1 MVEGEAVDKKEMKT
15 VISVKKLEKVYTM
28 GDVKVYALRGI
39 DLDIY
44 EGEFVAI
51 MGTSGSGKST
61 LMNILGCLD
70 QPSSGSYTLD
80 GMDVSKS
87 TRNQL
92 AEVRNK
98 KIGFVFQSF
107 NLLSRTSA
115 LENVELPLLYN
126 RKTNAQERHDRAVKA
141 LTSVGLASRMKNM
154 PNQLSG
160 GQQQRVAIARALV
173 NDPVIIF
180 ADEPT
185 GNLDSRT
192 SFEVIDI
199 FQKLNAKGITIV
211 LVTHEPDIAQF
222 ATRRVV
228 FRDGK
233 IIDDSPVTDRK
244 NAMDELAKL
253 PPADDISNNPD
264 AGRITEA
271 ANIENDK
278 EAS

>member
-1 MVEGEAVDKKEMKT
+1 MEKVVDEENKMKT
-15 VISVKKLEKVYTM
+15 VISIKKIEKIYTM
-28 GDVKVYALRGI
+28 GDVKVNALRGI
-39 DLDIY
+39 DLDVM
-44 EGEFVAI
+44 EGEFVAV

-70 QPSSGSYTLD
+70 TPTSGSYTLD

-87 TRNQL
+87 SRNEL

-126 RKTNAQERHDRAVKA
+126 RKITAQERHDRAVKA
-141 LTSVGLASRMKNM
+141 LTSVGLSTRMKNM

-199 FQKLNAKGITIV
+199 FQKLNEKGITIV

-228 FRDGK
+228 FKDGH
-233 IIDDSPVTDRK
+233 IIDDAPVKNRK
-244 NAMDELAKL
+244 RAIDELEKL
-253 PPADDISNNPD
+253 PPADDIDNRPGETS
-264 AGRITEA
+264 EV
-271 ANIENDK
+271 NIEGEPVK
-278 EAS
+278 ASS